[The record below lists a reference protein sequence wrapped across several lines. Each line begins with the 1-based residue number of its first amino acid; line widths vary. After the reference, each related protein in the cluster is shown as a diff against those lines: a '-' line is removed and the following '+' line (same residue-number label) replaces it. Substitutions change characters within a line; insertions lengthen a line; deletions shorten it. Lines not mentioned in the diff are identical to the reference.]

1 MYCLICLHYWLGSAP
16 GGAFLFSFSCAI
28 PKLTKWCVCC
38 FVPALE
44 LTTGADRGELWR
56 SWSVWLAPS
65 CHCCSELLS
74 WLEAVLPAP
83 QAGSTCGSGSRAW
96 LSPIAPPALEACSNT
111 AASDRQL
118 CQQLRRLPG
127 GRSRVFLLEIFK
139 LESGLEKVS
148 SQTVIKN
155 GTEMR

>member
-1 MYCLICLHYWLGSAP
+1 MYCLMCLHYWLGSVP

-28 PKLTKWCVCC
+28 PKLTKWLLFCSC
-38 FVPALE
+38 F
-44 LTTGADRGELWR
+44 GDNSR
-56 SWSVWLAPS
+56 SKQRWTLMKLKQLAGPS

-74 WLEAVLPAP
+74 WLEAVLRPAG
-83 QAGSTCGSGSRAW
+83 GSTWGSGSRAW
-96 LSPIAPPALEACSNT
+96 LSPIAPPARLAWSNS

-118 CQQLRRLPG
+118 CQQLRRLQG
-127 GRSRVFLLEIFK
+127 ERSRVFLLEIFK